1 MSKNITLLIGAD
13 KIMLNVAEEILCRLP
28 FFRAALQGN
37 FREASEQT
45 ITMPEDE
52 PQDVIALV
60 EFLYTGRYTY
70 PYHADAE
77 FTLANPA
84 PDLAE
89 GLYHVAVYATAHK
102 YGCLELVTT
111 ALEMFMY
118 VLGQLKGMDVV
129 RLWKGAYA
137 INLLLQDVEDEQKAL
152 GFKRGLGELLK
163 ELYTNHRLEME
174 TTAAEYPVLMSDLLR
189 LVVTL

>member
-1 MSKNITLLIGAD
+1 MSKNVTLLVGAD
-13 KIMLNVAEEILCRLP
+13 KTMLNVSQEILCRLP

-37 FREASEQT
+37 FREASEQA
-45 ITMPEDE
+45 INMPEDE

-77 FTLANPA
+77 SKLANPA

-102 YGCLELVTT
+102 YGCLELVAT
-111 ALEMFMY
+111 ALDLFMY
-118 VLGQLKGMDVV
+118 VLGQMKGMDVV
-129 RLWKGAYA
+129 RLWKGAYSM
-137 INLLLQDVEDEQKAL
+137 NLLLQEVEGEQKAL
-152 GFKRGLGELLK
+152 EFKRRLSGLMK
-163 ELYTNHRLEME
+163 ELYTKHRVEME
-174 TTAAEYPVLMSDLLR
+174 TVAAEYPVLVSDLLR